1 MMGWR
6 DVLCVDDFPADKVRL
21 DTVSGEYVYGSGS
34 WEDGMVYGSAVN
46 GQGIWTEKLQIE
58 SLQVFHC
65 LRYIWHSSHSIM
77 LSPSLSW
84 RSIATSRSF
93 QLDKSWC
100 LETKAPTTLATY
112 QKLQLYDNDMFPP
125 EARPRLYKSML
136 ANTHEVLWHPA
147 VGCTMGWFITSTR
160 DTSRQNRLASPSS
173 LLYDAALLRRVRGTD
188 GVFSGAG
195 FGLGLAARQRSW
207 LNILKLVEVTHC
219 WKIADFQLQM
229 GVKESREG
237 WTFEHVWTDWGYDN
251 QHEGKG
257 TGHWTGSAVHG
268 SSAETPHRRH

>member
-112 QKLQLYDNDMFPP
+112 QKLQLYDNDMFPQKP
-125 EARPRLYKSML
+125 DL
-136 ANTHEVLWHPA
+136 
-147 VGCTMGWFITSTR
+147 GCTSQCWPIPMKSCGTQQLDVPWDDLSHRPGIPHAKTGWRLRAPCCTMRHCCDGCGERMGFSVV
-160 DTSRQNRLASPSS
+160 
-173 LLYDAALLRRVRGTD
+173 RV
-188 GVFSGAG
+188 
-195 FGLGLAARQRSW
+195 LG
-207 LNILKLVEVTHC
+207 
-219 WKIADFQLQM
+219 
-229 GVKESREG
+229 
-237 WTFEHVWTDWGYDN
+237 
-251 QHEGKG
+251 
-257 TGHWTGSAVHG
+257 
-268 SSAETPHRRH
+268 